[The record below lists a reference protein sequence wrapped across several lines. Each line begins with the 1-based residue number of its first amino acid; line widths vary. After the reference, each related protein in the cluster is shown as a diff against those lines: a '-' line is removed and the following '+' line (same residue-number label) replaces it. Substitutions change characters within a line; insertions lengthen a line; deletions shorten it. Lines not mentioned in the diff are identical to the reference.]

1 MNPRP
6 LGGVLS
12 RIAATAL
19 VLGAC
24 AREGQPQPTEGGD
37 PQAPAKATPSA
48 VTATSMTPAASAA
61 PRPAPKELDVEA
73 DPVRRELLHAPIKS
87 VALVGWSRPGMFG
100 VTLERRD
107 PPRLA
112 PALLL
117 LALAEH
123 PVAYRGSL
131 AFERLA
137 RALGMRVVP
146 AAVLR
151 RIGTGE
157 LGALFAGQRD
167 LRDYLSLHAAVQN
180 DGTVDALMFAPGRG
194 DGPGAWAS
202 PAGHNVTLDHSL
214 EAETWARWAASPD
227 PLPGERTAL
236 LADYVETLVLDYLT
250 GHVLRRAVHFDDVAG
265 AIHLTDNAAAF
276 PSKVDPRALDVLLS
290 RLRPVARFPRGLQ
303 QALLALDRD
312 HARDLLA
319 SGPFETWLV
328 SPRTLVDLDER
339 RKSLLTLISAR
350 VAERGEPAVLSL

>member
-1 MNPRP
+1 MKGP
-6 LGGVLS
+6 GGALS
-12 RIAATAL
+12 RIAAAAL

-24 AREGQPQPTEGGD
+24 ARDRPEP
-37 PQAPAKATPSA
+37 PAETKPAPSA
-48 VTATSMTPAASAA
+48 VTVASISPVASAA
-61 PRPAPKELDVEA
+61 PRPPPKELDVEA
-73 DPVRRELLHAPIKS
+73 DPVRRELLHAPITT
-87 VALVGWSRPGMFG
+87 VTLVGWSRPGLFG

-107 PPRLA
+107 PPGRA

-123 PVAYRGSL
+123 PVAYRRSL

-167 LRDYLSLHAAVQN
+167 LRDYLALHAAVQN

-194 DGPGAWAS
+194 DGPGAWTL
-202 PAGHNVTLDHSL
+202 PAGHGVTLDHSL

-227 PLPGERTAL
+227 PHPGENPSL
-236 LADYVETLVLDYLT
+236 LADYVETLVLDYLA
-250 GHVLRRAVHFDDVAG
+250 GHVLRRSVHFDDVAQ

-303 QALLALDRD
+303 KALLALDRD

-319 SGPFETWLV
+319 AGPFETWLV

-350 VAERGEPAVLSL
+350 VAERGEAAVLSL

>member
-1 MNPRP
+1 MNPP
-6 LGGVLS
+6 GGALS
-12 RIAATAL
+12 RIAAAAL
-19 VLGAC
+19 VVLGAC
-24 AREGQPQPTEGGD
+24 TREGQPQSTEGD

-48 VTATSMTPAASAA
+48 VTATSVTPAASAA
-61 PRPAPKELDVEA
+61 PRPSPKALDVEA
-73 DPVRRELLHAPIKS
+73 DPVRRELLHAPITS
-87 VALVGWSRPGMFG
+87 ISLVGWHRPGMFR
-100 VTLERRD
+100 VTIERQT
-107 PPRLA
+107 PPGSA
-112 PALLL
+112 PAMLL
-117 LALAEH
+117 LALAER

-157 LGALFAGQRD
+157 LGAFFAGQRD
-167 LRDYLSLHAAVQN
+167 LRDYLALHAAVQN
-180 DGTVDALMFAPGRG
+180 DGTVDALMFAPARG
-194 DGPGAWAS
+194 DGPAAWAS
-202 PAGHNVTLDHSL
+202 PAGHDVTLDHSL

-227 PLPGERTAL
+227 PLPGERPAL
-236 LADYVETLVLDYLT
+236 LADYVETLVLDYLA

-303 QALLALDRD
+303 KALLAFDRD

>member
-1 MNPRP
+1 MKSP
-6 LGGVLS
+6 GGALS
-12 RIAATAL
+12 RIAAAAL

-24 AREGQPQPTEGGD
+24 AREGQPTEGD
-37 PQAPAKATPSA
+37 SKASAKAAPSA
-48 VTATSMTPAASAA
+48 AIVTSLTPAASAA

-87 VALVGWSRPGMFG
+87 VALVGWSRPGMFD
-100 VTLERRD
+100 VTLERQD

-112 PALLL
+112 PARIL

-123 PVAYRGSL
+123 PVAYRRSL

-167 LRDYLSLHAAVQN
+167 LRDYLSRHAAVQN

-194 DGPGAWAS
+194 DGPGAWS
-202 PAGHNVTLDHSL
+202 LPAGHNVTLENSL

-227 PLPGERTAL
+227 PLPGETSSL
-236 LADYVETLVLDYLT
+236 LADYVETLVLDYLA
-250 GHVLRRAVHFDDVAG
+250 GHVLRRSVHFDDVAG
-265 AIHLTDNAAAF
+265 SILLTDNAAAF

-290 RLRPVARFPRGLQ
+290 RLRPVTRFPRGLQ
-303 QALLALDRD
+303 KALLALDRD

-350 VAERGEPAVLSL
+350 VAERGEAAVLSL